1 MTAKA
6 TGTTKRKGGKGGTKA
21 PTKTVNTAAVKA
33 KQAASAKAK
42 QAPAATTGPGTGA
55 KSRAA
60 AKGASAKATTA
71 KAATTKAAAKPAP
84 KVKDEPPPKPVFNEN
99 SRDGKAMLT
108 DLQVATQNLLKGIR
122 TESKNS
128 AGANA
133 ARWAKGMHISNL
145 EGIAERL
152 KAAGHED
159 FQARGAGR
167 LYARNAYLA
176 SMQPGDTG
184 SNKLSAAEMSDVV
197 TAYETYARH
206 HGDMDATFVDVDAWD
221 RGQGAPLLNDA
232 GEPFTRSVTSIPI
245 NKAKAVKDLYTES
258 NRDKLLSF
266 VFNNTEKVVKSFA
279 KLADEDTLID
289 LIDAI
294 NGAQRDVDLEAEEV
308 LTAEEV
314 ALAEIKQQQG
324 EAPTPTTKS
333 IKVDAAW
340 FDGDF
345 KRTKDEVTAVYKRFD
360 LPLDDKGQ
368 VPNTVLL
375 ERLFAFFVSRE
386 HGIEPILNALLAAE
400 DITRRQA
407 KAFLAEWTNAQE
419 GATAGDEED
428 EAAEGVEDD
437 DTETEDAEGVEEGA
451 EDTDDTEDG
460 EADGDEAE
468 SDEDDDG
475 EDDGEG
481 EDDDDDADA
490 DDDEGGDHWADDEDE
505 DEDES

>member
-42 QAPAATTGPGTGA
+42 QAPAAATGPGTGA

-60 AKGASAKATTA
+60 A

-84 KVKDEPPPKPVFNEN
+84 KVKDEPPPKPVFDEN

-152 KAAGHED
+152 KVAGHED

-197 TAYETYARH
+197 TAYETYAKH
-206 HGDMDATFVDVDAWD
+206 HGDMDATFVDVDGWD
-221 RGQGAPLLNDA
+221 HGQGTPLLNDA
-232 GEPFTRSVTSIPI
+232 GEPFTRSVTAIPI

-407 KAFLAEWTNAQE
+407 KTFLREWTNAQE
-419 GATAGDEED
+419 GAAAGD
-428 EAAEGVEDD
+428 EGVEDD
-437 DTETEDAEGVEEGA
+437 ED
-451 EDTDDTEDG
+451 DG
-460 EADGDEAE
+460 EADGEADGE
-468 SDEDDDG
+468 VDTEGVEDAGEDAGEDEDGEDEDSGEDDG
-475 EDDGEG
+475 EDD
-481 EDDDDDADA
+481 DADDDDAD
-490 DDDEGGDHWADDEDE
+490 DEGGDDWADEDE
-505 DEDES
+505 DE